1 MTGIYKITNKIN
13 NNAYIGL
20 AKDIEKRWATHKYR
34 AFANTEGNH
43 EYHKALY
50 SAFRKYGIDNF
61 DFEVLEECD
70 TENIFDREK
79 YYIEKYDTYYNGYN
93 ETLGGEG
100 VVGNEGEN
108 HPLTKLTNEDV
119 FYIREQYNNRKDQ
132 KEVFKE
138 FSHLIGES
146 GFKKI
151 WNGATWTKIH
161 MDVYTP
167 ENKAYYLYKRNS
179 HSENNSH
186 AKLTE
191 QDVRDIR
198 LRKKNG
204 EKWLNVYQDYTI
216 LTEGSFKLVWYG
228 QNWKNVIV

>member
-1 MTGIYKITNKIN
+1 MGVIYLRTC
-13 NNAYIGL
+13 L
-20 AKDIEKRWATHKYR
+20 ANGKQYVGQTIDFKNREHQWKLLKWRY
-34 AFANTEGNH
+34 ANQSLTEDRN
-43 EYHKALY
+43 
-50 SAFRKYGIDNF
+50 KYGLDNF
-61 DFEVLEECD
+61 KTEILEECD
-70 TENIFDREK
+70 IENIFDREK

-100 VVGNEGEN
+100 VVGNEGEK
-108 HPLTKLTNEDV
+108 HPHTKLTNEDV

-138 FSHLIGES
+138 FAHLIGES

-151 WNGATWTKIH
+151 WNGSTWTKIH

-204 EKWLNVYQDYTI
+204 EKWQDVYQDYTI
-216 LTEGSFKLVWYG
+216 LKEGSFKLVWYG